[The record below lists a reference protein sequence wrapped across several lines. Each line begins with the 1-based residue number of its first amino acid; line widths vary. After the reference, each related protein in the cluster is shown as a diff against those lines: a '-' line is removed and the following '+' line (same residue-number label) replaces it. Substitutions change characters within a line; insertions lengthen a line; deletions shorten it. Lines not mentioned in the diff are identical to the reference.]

1 MYIHIGNPS
10 CILGGTLGWGLLGRL
25 LYKEGV
31 GRFLEPNLDHCGTT
45 NYDSRLTTTVN
56 KTM

>member
-10 CILGGTLGWGLLGRL
+10 CVLGGDTLGWGLLGRL

-31 GRFLEPNLDHCGTT
+31 GRFLGPNFGQWSSA
-45 NYDSRLTTTVN
+45 N
-56 KTM
+56 